1 MTKSSFFAQD
11 LPSFDAENSASWEPR
26 HSWANQVGGSAWLSG
41 WEKGKN
47 VRDLIVLGGVR

>member
-11 LPSFDAENSASWEPR
+11 FPSFDAENSASWEPR